1 MVCRTKFL
9 EPWTVPYR
17 FLAKQVFSFSS
28 DVFLRKMAPVKRK
41 LTNES
46 LAEKCKALKDLENGL
61 SHKDIATK

>member
-1 MVCRTKFL
+1 MVFRTKFL
-9 EPWTVPYR
+9 EPWTVSYR